1 MKHETRD
8 RAIKRVRI
16 RFLDTSDCLAR
27 FATLLGEFSAR
38 LGEMS
43 TVQIG
48 RNFRIRDVDIHA
60 RSEEIFD
67 RLCDTLRRMEGI
79 DLINVTDIVLE
90 THRGGKI
97 EMGCRVKVETADDL
111 AIVYTPGVASLCNK
125 IKANPDLALEYT
137 SIQNNV
143 AIVTNGTAILG
154 LGDIGP
160 VAGMPVMEGK
170 ALLFRLL
177 AGING
182 YPILIGSKDPE
193 VLIQTVKAIAPTFGA
208 IKLEDVKAP
217 ECFDIEKRLDAEL
230 DIPVVHDDQH
240 GTAVVVLAA
249 LINIAKYT
257 YINLKRNPVGIIG
270 LGAAGN
276 GIFNLLKSYGIQDIY
291 GADISP
297 VMVELFRADGGIPT
311 DLAGVM
317 EKSKIVIAT
326 TGVPGLI
333 KPSMVQPKQVILA
346 LSNPDPEIEPDEA
359 LAAGALYA
367 IDGKSVNNACAFPGL
382 FKGALKARART
393 VNNAMKIAAARTIAD
408 HAMQGDLVP
417 NILDRAVHEAV
428 AQAVKEAAME
438 TGVVRF
444 RKVAQA

>member
-1 MKHETRD
+1 MQHETRD
-8 RAIKRVRI
+8 RAIKRMRI
-16 RFLDTSDCLAR
+16 RFRDASDCLAQ
-27 FATLLGEFSAR
+27 FAMILGEFNAR

-43 TVQIG
+43 TVYIG
-48 RNFRIRDVDIHA
+48 KNVRVRDVDVHA
-60 RSEEIFD
+60 RNEETFD
-67 RLCDTLRRMEGI
+67 RLCDALRKSDGL
-79 DLINVTDIVLE
+79 DLLGVSDVVLDV
-90 THRGGKI
+90 HRGGKI
-97 EMGCRVKVETADDL
+97 EVAARVPVDNADDL
-111 AIVYTPGVASLCNK
+111 SIVYTPGVASLCNK
-125 IKANPDLALEYT
+125 IKADPDLALEYT

-177 AGING
+177 AGVNG
-182 YPILIGSKDPE
+182 YPILIDSKDPE
-193 VLIQTVKAIAPTFGA
+193 VVIQTVKAIAPTFGA
-208 IKLEDVKAP
+208 IKLEDIRAP

-240 GTAVVVLAA
+240 GTATVVLAA
-249 LINIAKYT
+249 LLNIAKYT

-276 GIFNLLKSYGIQDIY
+276 GIFNLLRSFGIQEIY
-291 GADISP
+291 GADINQ
-297 VMVELFRADGGIPT
+297 VMVDRFHAEGGLPT

-317 EKSKIVIAT
+317 AKSKIVIAT

-333 KPSMVQPKQVILA
+333 KPALVQPKQVILA
-346 LSNPDPEIEPDEA
+346 LSNPNPEIEPDDA

-382 FKGALKARART
+382 FKGALRARARR
-393 VNNAMKIAAARTIAD
+393 VNDAMKIAAAKTIAE
-408 HAMQGDLVP
+408 HAAQGDLVP
-417 NILDRAVHEAV
+417 NILDKAVHEAV
-428 AQAVKEAAME
+428 ASAVKEAAFE

-444 RKVAQA
+444 KRSATS

>member
-1 MKHETRD
+1 MQHETRD
-8 RAIKRVRI
+8 RAIKRMRI
-16 RFLDTSDCLAR
+16 RFRDASECLAQ
-27 FATLLGEFSAR
+27 FATLLGEHQAR

-43 TVQIG
+43 TVHIG
-48 RNFRIRDVDIHA
+48 KNVRVRDADVHA
-60 RSEEIFD
+60 PNEEAFD
-67 RLCDTLRRMEGI
+67 RLCDALRRADGM
-79 DLINVTDIVLE
+79 DLMSVSDVVLDK
-90 THRGGKI
+90 HRGGKI
-97 EMGCRVKVETADDL
+97 EVTARVSVDTVDDL
-111 AIVYTPGVASLCNK
+111 SILYTPGVASLCNK
-125 IKANPDLALEYT
+125 IKADPDLALEYT

-170 ALLFRLL
+170 AMLFKLL
-177 AGING
+177 AGVNG
-182 YPILIGSKDPE
+182 YPILIDSKDPE
-193 VLIQTVKAIAPTFGA
+193 VVIRTVKAIAPTFGA
-208 IKLEDVKAP
+208 IKLEDIKAP
-217 ECFDIEKRLDAEL
+217 ECFEIEKRLDAEL

-240 GTAVVVLAA
+240 GTATVVLAA

-276 GIFNLLKSYGIQDIY
+276 GIFNLLRSYGIKEIY
-291 GADISP
+291 GADINAA
-297 VMVELFRADGGIPT
+297 MVDRFRDEGGIPA
-311 DLAGVM
+311 DLQGVM
-317 EKSKIVIAT
+317 SSAKIVIAT

-346 LSNPDPEIEPDEA
+346 LSNPDPEIEPEDA

-382 FKGALKARART
+382 FKGALRARARR
-393 VNNAMKIAAARTIAD
+393 VNEVMKIAAAQAIAA
-408 HAMQGDLVP
+408 HAAQGDLVP
-417 NILDRAVHEAV
+417 NILDRTVHESVAV
-428 AQAVKEAAME
+428 AVKEAALE

-444 RKVAQA
+444 RKPVPP